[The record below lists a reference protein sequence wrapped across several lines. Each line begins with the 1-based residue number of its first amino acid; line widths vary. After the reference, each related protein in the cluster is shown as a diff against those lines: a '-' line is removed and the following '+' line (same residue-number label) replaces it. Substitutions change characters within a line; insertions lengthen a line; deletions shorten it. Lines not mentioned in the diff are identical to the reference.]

1 MNVSDVL
8 AAEWKLALGCT
19 EPAAVAWAAALA
31 AEQAKGEISR
41 IELLC
46 DPRTYKNCYAVAI
59 PNSGH
64 SIGILWALALGA
76 FSKDSSLGLSIFD
89 GNSASSIDKAKCL
102 IEQRKISVK
111 VAASHPDLMVSVTVE
126 SDCGTARAVIERDHT
141 NLARLEANGALI
153 KGGYDSP
160 QQGTAADI
168 RAKLSELS
176 HAECME
182 MASSLAPGDRER
194 LQEGISLNLAIS
206 QHGLTLLPKEFAFSG
221 ASQPQTKISQL
232 VASGVFARMSGEALP
247 VMSLAG
253 SGNKGITAAVP
264 IALWGR
270 ESGASE
276 PSIEEALALACIMTS
291 IATHELGTLS
301 AVCGAANAAGIGIAS
316 ALVMLEGGG
325 PKQLD
330 LAISNMVGNLAG
342 MICDGAK
349 IGCAMKAMTGASAA
363 FRATQLAMAGIGIP
377 ATDGIVGED
386 GKTSLA
392 NLGALAR
399 RGMKDVDGTI
409 LEIMQSKLKM

>member
-1 MNVSDVL
+1 
-8 AAEWKLALGCT
+8 
-19 EPAAVAWAAALA
+19 
-31 AEQAKGEISR
+31 
-41 IELLC
+41 
-46 DPRTYKNCYAVAI
+46 
-59 PNSGH
+59 
-64 SIGILWALALGA
+64 
-76 FSKDSSLGLSIFD
+76 
-89 GNSASSIDKAKCL
+89 
-102 IEQRKISVK
+102 
-111 VAASHPDLMVSVTVE
+111 
-126 SDCGTARAVIERDHT
+126 
-141 NLARLEANGALI
+141 
-153 KGGYDSP
+153 
-160 QQGTAADI
+160 
-168 RAKLSELS
+168 
-176 HAECME
+176 
-182 MASSLAPGDRER
+182 
-194 LQEGISLNLAIS
+194 
-206 QHGLTLLPKEFAFSG
+206 
-221 ASQPQTKISQL
+221 
-232 VASGVFARMSGEALP
+232 MSGEALP

-270 ESGASE
+270 ETGASE
-276 PSIEEALALACIMTS
+276 SSIEEALALACIMTS

-363 FRATQLAMAGIGIP
+363 FRATQLAMAGIGSP

-409 LEIMQSKLKM
+409 LEIMQGKLKRSI